1 MYKLSFRKEAT
12 KMQIYICPLLPT
24 SNCSPSQTQNL
35 TQKLSGA
42 FWLPDSCLSELSACY
57 CGAGREY
64 SIR

>member
-1 MYKLSFRKEAT
+1 
-12 KMQIYICPLLPT
+12 MQIYICPLLPT